1 MAIDFEAEGLLEGL
15 AGPAREAR
23 LELLQRF
30 ESDGYELEELRT
42 ASQEGR
48 LPLLAVERA
57 IAGSGE
63 RYTAAEVSER
73 SGLEQEFLEHLWRAL
88 GMALADPEVRSF
100 TEADMKAAVRTRAL
114 RDAGLSDESM
124 IEIGRVMA
132 RGTFGVASAV
142 ARVFNETFMEP
153 GDDEQTLALRY
164 AAASRELTPMLGPVI
179 EHVLGVQQR
188 SLIRQAAVDLST
200 LESGRLPQGELVSIA
215 FADLV
220 GFTRLG
226 ESLDP
231 GELAAVAER
240 LEALALEAAEP
251 PVRLIKTIG
260 DAVMLAS
267 ADTDALIGATL
278 SLVDAAETA
287 GEGFPR
293 LRAGLARGDA
303 LERAG
308 DWFGRPVNLASRI
321 ADAAR
326 AGSLLVD
333 ANVKADADECLWR
346 FSAAPKRP
354 LKGVKGPVSLHR
366 ARYREETEQGE
377 S

>member
-15 AGPAREAR
+15 EGPAREAR
-23 LELLQRF
+23 LALLERF
-30 ESDGYELEELRT
+30 ESDGYGLEELRT
-42 ASQEGR
+42 ATQEGR

-57 IAGSGE
+57 VAGGE
-63 RYTAAEVSER
+63 DRYTATEVSEC
-73 SGLEQEFLEHLWRAL
+73 SGLDPVFLDRLWRAL
-88 GMALADPEVRSF
+88 GMALADPDERTF
-100 TEADMKAAVRTRAL
+100 TEADMEAAVRTKAL
-114 RDAGLSDESM
+114 RDAGLSDESI

-132 RGTFGVASAV
+132 RGTFGIASAV
-142 ARVFNETFMEP
+142 GRVFTETFIEP

-164 AAASRELTPMLGPVI
+164 AEASRELTPMLGPVI

-200 LESGRLPQGELVSIA
+200 LETGRLPQGQQVSIA

-226 ESLDP
+226 ENLDP
-231 GELAAVAER
+231 AELGAVAER
-240 LEALALEAAEP
+240 LETLGLDVAEP

-260 DAVMLAS
+260 DAVMLES
-267 ADTDALIGATL
+267 ADTDALLGATL
-278 SLVDAAETA
+278 ALVDAAEEA
-287 GEGFPR
+287 GDDLPA
-293 LRAGLARGDA
+293 LRAGVARGEA

-321 ADAAR
+321 ADVAR
-326 AGSLLVD
+326 PGSLLVE
-333 ANVKADADECLWR
+333 AAAKGDADETAWR
-346 FSAAPKRP
+346 FSAAGKRS
-354 LKGVKGPVSLHR
+354 LKGVKGSVSLHR
-366 ARYREETEQGE
+366 ARRREAEEKQ